1 MNKLIITYNCGKCG
15 LIMDKRKRKGKT
27 ILKCPECKIPF
38 VEGEF

>member
-1 MNKLIITYNCGKCG
+1 MNKLIITWNCGICG
-15 LIMDKRKRKGKT
+15 LAMNERKVKGKT